1 MTPVIQIKTTDIIIF
16 SVALYIIRILIR
28 GRQKGYTTPLTGP
41 PSKSL
46 IFGLSRYLNSIDD
59 PGKVMEDWAA
69 EHGSVYKIPTVFG
82 GTKVVI
88 CDPRAIRDFYS
99 KETFTYVGTPLAKTF
114 IAKVFGRG
122 LLWAEG
128 ESHKRQRK
136 ALTPAFSNAAIRRL
150 TSVFYDSSY
159 KLKTHWDTELLNH
172 PKGLVMDVQNWM
184 NHISLDSIGIAG
196 FSHDFGS
203 LDGKSSAV
211 VEAFESLGS
220 TKPSAFGTIIFLLS
234 FVFPFLNNL
243 PTKRQRMLM
252 ALKKSMRDIADVLLE
267 RTRKSGAEDKSIIG
281 LLIKAESANGE
292 LHMTEEEVLAQNVL
306 LLAGYETTSISLTW
320 ALIELAKQPEKQTR
334 LRKELLEGAGGT
346 DPTWDRL
353 MGPEF
358 PYLDAVVHEI
368 LRMHPPLSETNRVA
382 TENDIL
388 PLSVP
393 FTTADGKVVDSIAVA
408 KGTTVAAPIRCV
420 NRAEAVWG
428 PRAKEFIPERWLG
441 FSEDEKEK
449 GDVRVEWQAKEKI
462 WGEDGIPPTVREI
475 QGHKHLLTFSDGPRT
490 CLGKGFALAEFKAAL
505 SVLIR
510 NYQFSFDDPDVKIG
524 LQRAIL
530 PRPKVEGCD
539 GAKVPMRVRRVE

>member
-358 PYLDAVVHEI
+358 PYLDAV
-368 LRMHPPLSETNRVA
+368 A